1 MLLVIDI
8 GNSFTKG
15 ALFFDGEAKAF
26 FSFPSAVPH
35 DPDALGS
42 TIAGKLGLD
51 PNGKPGINGIA
62 ICSVVPQ
69 LTPLYYETA
78 FDFFGIEPWQ
88 FDYNADIGMKNLY
101 VRPDRTGP
109 DRLANA
115 LAAKTNYGAPV
126 VVVDMGTATKF
137 DVVNGDG
144 DFAGGA
150 IAPGIMSAAQE
161 MFRKAAKLYPVE
173 LKKPDKIIAID
184 TAPAMQSGIFW
195 GAVGAI
201 DFIIEGITAEL
212 GLEKIRAVGTGGL
225 AAAFRGH
232 LTKVSDYDEHLTLK
246 GIYLAF
252 ERNNQA

>member
-15 ALFFDGEAKAF
+15 AMFLDGQAKAF
-26 FSFPSAVPH
+26 FSIPSAVPH

-42 TIAGKLGLD
+42 TIAGKLGLEPD
-51 PNGKPGINGIA
+51 GKTEIREIA
-62 ICSVVPQ
+62 LCSVVPQ

-88 FDYNADIGMKNLY
+88 LDYTADIGMKNLY
-101 VRPDRTGP
+101 LKPDRTGP

-161 MFRKAAKLYPVE
+161 MFRKAARLYPVE

-201 DFIIEGITAEL
+201 DFIIDGIAAEL
-212 GLEKIRAVGTGGL
+212 GLEKIKAVGTGGL
-225 AAAFRGH
+225 AALFRESS
-232 LTKVSDYDEHLTLK
+232 KRISAYDEHLTLK

-252 ERNNQA
+252 KHNN